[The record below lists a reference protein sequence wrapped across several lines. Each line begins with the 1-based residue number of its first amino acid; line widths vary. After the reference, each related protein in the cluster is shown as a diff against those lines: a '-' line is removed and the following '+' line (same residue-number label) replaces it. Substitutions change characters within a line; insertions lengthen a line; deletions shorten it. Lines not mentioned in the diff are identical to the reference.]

1 MQDGPPA
8 VTSGKPKENSPV
20 IFPEPSSALL
30 SFGQTSIFL
39 TQFSSQP
46 QTSSQQRV
54 QPKQQSPSPTS
65 KAHPQPAHQ
74 GLSLAREGSKASAAG
89 NLTLPRPHL
98 GVFSPLKKVP
108 PLPGPVPIRKAIFGG
123 RLHPLP
129 GNRVGSTSFLHPAPP
144 EKPFELFFQAWP
156 SNV

>member
-65 KAHPQPAHQ
+65 KAHPQPAKPIPKQQSPSPSSTPRSQPGTGGKQSIGSRKPHPP
-74 GLSLAREGSKASAAG
+74 SPSPWCFFTSEESSPFAR
-89 NLTLPRPHL
+89 PR
-98 GVFSPLKKVP
+98 SY
-108 PLPGPVPIRKAIFGG
+108 
-123 RLHPLP
+123 
-129 GNRVGSTSFLHPAPP
+129 
-144 EKPFELFFQAWP
+144 
-156 SNV
+156 